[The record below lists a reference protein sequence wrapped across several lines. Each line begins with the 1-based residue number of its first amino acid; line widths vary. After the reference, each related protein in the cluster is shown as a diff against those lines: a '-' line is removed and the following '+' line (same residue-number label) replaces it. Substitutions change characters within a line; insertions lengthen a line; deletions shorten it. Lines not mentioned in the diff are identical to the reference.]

1 VPHLSGRIQEDSD
14 MAAITAGLVKELRDK
29 TGAGMMDCKKAL
41 VETDGDIEAAVDFL
55 RKNGLAAAAKKSGR
69 VASEGLVGV
78 GTNGKAGAVVEINA
92 ETDFVARNQDFQ
104 DFVTAVANIMLE
116 KECSMEEAT
125 NAPFPGTERTVG
137 EQLTHNIATIGE
149 NMSMRRGETLSVDEG
164 CVVSYVHNALS
175 GGLGKIGVLVALE
188 SSGDAAAL
196 EALGKQIAMHVAAA
210 RPESLSIDD
219 IAPEALE
226 RERSVLVDQAKASGK
241 PDNII
246 EKMVEGRLRKYYE
259 EVVLMEQA
267 FVIDTDLKVSKVIEN
282 ASNDVGAPVKLTGF
296 VRFELGE
303 GIEKSE
309 ADFAA
314 EVAATLNT

>member
-1 VPHLSGRIQEDSD
+1 
-14 MAAITAGLVKELRDK
+14 MAEITASLVKELREK

-41 VETDGDIEAAVDFL
+41 VETSGNVEEAVDFL

-69 VASEGLVGV
+69 VASEGLIGV
-78 GTNGKAGAVVEINA
+78 ATKDGAGSVVEINA
-92 ETDFVARNQDFQ
+92 ETDFVARNDDFQ
-104 DFVTAVANIMLE
+104 AFVSVVAGIMLDHDDNFEAVAN
-116 KECSMEEAT
+116 A
-125 NAPFPGTERTVG
+125 AFPGTGRTVG

-149 NMSMRRGETLSVDEG
+149 NMSMRRGQSLSVDQG

-188 SSGDAAAL
+188 SNGDYAAL
-196 EALGKQIAMHVAAA
+196 EQLGRQIAMHVAAA
-210 RPESLSIDD
+210 RPEALSVDS

-226 RERSVLVDQAKASGK
+226 RERSVLVEQAKSSGK
-241 PDNII
+241 PDKII

-259 EVVLMEQA
+259 EVALMEQT
-267 FVIDTDLKVSKVIEN
+267 FVIDNETKIAKVVEYAAKEIGTPI
-282 ASNDVGAPVKLTGF
+282 ALTGF
-296 VRFELGE
+296 VRYELGE